1 MRCVDTT
8 FCVDLSK
15 GEPSAIARAKELD
28 SNRERLAI
36 PAPALTEFLIGAFA
50 KGGRRL
56 EGAIDLVSRMEVLP
70 IDETTALEAARLG
83 GEAIRHGNPI
93 GTLDLL
99 IAATARI
106 RHCPIVTRDRD
117 FSAISGLTIETY

>member
-15 GEPSAIARAKELD
+15 GEPAAVALAKDLDAR
-28 SNRERLAI
+28 RERLAI
-36 PAPALTEFLIGAFA
+36 PAPALTEFLIGGFA

-56 EGAIDLVSRMEVLP
+56 AAAVDLTSRLEVIP
-70 IDETTALEAARLG
+70 IDETIAVEAARLG
-83 GEAIRHGNPI
+83 GQAIRDGRPV

-99 IAATARI
+99 IAATARV
-106 RHCPIVTRDRD
+106 RQCPIISRDRD
-117 FSAISGLTIETY
+117 FSSIPGLTIETY

>member
-1 MRCVDTT
+1 MKCVDTT

-15 GEPSAIARAKELD
+15 GEPSAVTLARNLD
-28 SNRERLAI
+28 ARRERLAI
-36 PAPALTEFLIGAFA
+36 PAPALTEFLIGGFA

-56 EGAIDLVSRMEVLP
+56 ETALDLISRLEIIAIDEAIAV
-70 IDETTALEAARLG
+70 EAARIG
-83 GEAIRHGNPI
+83 GEAIRAGTPV

-106 RHCPIVTRDRD
+106 RQCPLITRDRD
-117 FSAISGLTIETY
+117 FSAIRGLTIETY